1 MNDVSPLDFLSIKD
15 WHREYGNTVFSSP
28 KMLHYYI
35 HPVERELLQAGA
47 LVRVCCRPPRVD
59 QSIGEG

>member
-35 HPVERELLQAGA
+35 HPVERELLQAE
-47 LVRVCCRPPRVD
+47 
-59 QSIGEG
+59 S